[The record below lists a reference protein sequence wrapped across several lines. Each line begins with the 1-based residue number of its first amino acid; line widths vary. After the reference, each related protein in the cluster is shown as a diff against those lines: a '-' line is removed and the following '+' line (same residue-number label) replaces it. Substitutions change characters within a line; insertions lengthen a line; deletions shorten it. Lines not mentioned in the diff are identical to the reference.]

1 MALTTVSP
9 GLLDSTAQ
17 YYGWK
22 PTALL
27 VMTHKK
33 TGMQYFCKTTLLNEM
48 GWYKG
53 SGKYWLRHLK
63 KHGSDVDVGVLG
75 VYFDRDR
82 CLAAADSFSKSNNV
96 GKSDKWANLI
106 NENGLDGAPPGKNHP
121 MYGKTHP
128 KKGVPRPEIRDRY
141 IGERNPMWGKPS
153 VMRGVSKPK
162 GKDSPLYGRKRPE
175 GGGKK
180 PHPVVGVKDGKEYT
194 FDSVADA
201 AKFIGMSRS
210 VVHRCCN
217 GHTTSGGGYVW
228 KYVTEN
234 K

>member
-1 MALTTVSP
+1 MPLTQVSP
-9 GLLDSTAQ
+9 GLLDSNAQ
-17 YYGWK
+17 WK

-33 TGMQYFCKTTLLNEM
+33 TGMQYFCKTTRLKNLR
-48 GWYKG
+48 WYKG
-53 SGKYWLRHLK
+53 SGKYWTRHLK
-63 KHGSDVDVGVLG
+63 HHGSDIDVGVLG

-82 CLAAADSFSKSNNV
+82 CLSAAYEFSKTHNINAN
-96 GKSDKWANLI
+96 KDWANLI
-106 NENGLDGAPPGKNHP
+106 DENGLDGAPPGESHP
-121 MYGKTHP
+121 MYGKPHP
-128 KKGVPRPEIRDRY
+128 KKGVPRPEISARY

-153 VMRGVSKPK
+153 AMRGIAKPK

-175 GGGKK
+175 GAGKK
-180 PHPVVGVKDGKEYT
+180 PHLVVGVKDGKEYT
-194 FDSVADA
+194 FDSVAEA

-217 GHTTSGGGYVW
+217 GHTKSGGGYVW

>member
-1 MALTTVSP
+1 MPLTTVSP

-33 TGMQYFCKTTLLNEM
+33 TGMQYFCKTTLLNGM

-63 KHGSDVDVGVLG
+63 KHGADVDVGVLG

-96 GKSDKWANLI
+96 GKSNKWANLI

-153 VMRGVSKPK
+153 VMRGV
-162 GKDSPLYGRKRPE
+162 
-175 GGGKK
+175 
-180 PHPVVGVKDGKEYT
+180 
-194 FDSVADA
+194 
-201 AKFIGMSRS
+201 
-210 VVHRCCN
+210 
-217 GHTTSGGGYVW
+217 
-228 KYVTEN
+228 
-234 K
+234 